1 MDREPRAEKVAVVDE
16 VRERVARSAAVLVTE
31 YRGLSVTGIG
41 KLRTNVRSAG
51 GDYKVYKNT
60 LVRIA
65 TADLD
70 VDGLHD
76 LLTGPTALAFVE
88 SDTVA
93 VAKALR
99 DFAKDNPVLVIKGGL
114 LGGSLLG
121 VEQVTALAD
130 LPSREEL
137 LARIAGGMA
146 APTQKFASLL
156 YATMARFAY
165 AVSALL
171 DERGGVPE
179 APGDEAPAVDAPA
192 AEAPAAEAPAVEE
205 PAPAGDE
212 PAADAPVAEA
222 PAGDEPAPGADAG
235 PAPEPTPEDA
245 APVEGESA

>member
-1 MDREPRAEKVAVVDE
+1 MEEVRMDREPRAEKVAVVDE
-16 VRERVARSAAVLVTE
+16 VRDRVARSAAVLVTE

-41 KLRTNVRSAG
+41 RLRSSVRSAG

-65 TADLD
+65 TEDLD

-88 SDTVA
+88 TDTVA

-99 DFAKDNPVLVIKGGL
+99 DFARENPVLVIKGGL

-121 VEQVTALAD
+121 QDQVTALAD

-146 APTQKFASLL
+146 APAQKFASLL
-156 YATMARFAY
+156 HATLARFAY

-171 DERGGVPE
+171 DERGGVPADAAE
-179 APGDEAPAVDAPA
+179 PAA
-192 AEAPAAEAPAVEE
+192 AEAEAAETAEPADAAEPAAAEVAAAEVEAAEAAE
-205 PAPAGDE
+205 PETA
-212 PAADAPVAEA
+212 
-222 PAGDEPAPGADAG
+222 
-235 PAPEPTPEDA
+235 DA
-245 APVEGESA
+245 APTIDDAPPAEGGDA

>member
-16 VRERVARSAAVLVTE
+16 VRDRVARSAAVLVTE

-88 SDTVA
+88 SDAVA

-121 VEQVTALAD
+121 EEQITALAD

-146 APTQKFASLL
+146 APAQKFASLL

-165 AVSALL
+165 AVSALV

-179 APGDEAPAVDAPA
+179 APGDEPV
-192 AEAPAAEAPAVEE
+192 AEAPVAEAPAV
-205 PAPAGDE
+205 DE
-212 PAADAPVAEA
+212 PP